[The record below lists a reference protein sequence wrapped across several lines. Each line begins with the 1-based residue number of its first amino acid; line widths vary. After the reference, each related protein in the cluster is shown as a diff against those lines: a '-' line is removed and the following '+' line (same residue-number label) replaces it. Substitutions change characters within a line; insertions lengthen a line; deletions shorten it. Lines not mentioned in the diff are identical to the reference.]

1 MIEIKFISSS
11 NESVVVRGQV
21 GQSLMA
27 LAIENNIEGID
38 ADCGG
43 ACACATCHVHVKP
56 AWKDCVGAPNE
67 SEADLLDF
75 EENVDEYSRL
85 SCQVTLSVAM
95 QGAEFIVEGAS

>member
-11 NESVVVRGQV
+11 QESVQTSGHEGQT
-21 GQSLMA
+21 LME

-56 AWKDCVGAPNE
+56 AWKDCIGGPNE
-67 SEADLLDF
+67 AEADLLDF
-75 EENVDEYSRL
+75 EENVDEFSRL
-85 SCQVTLSVAM
+85 SCQITLTDEM
-95 QGAEFIVEGAS
+95 NGAEFVVDNS